1 MDGERR
7 SLGLPEEVAAYARLT
22 VSTLY
27 DQRRRGVGLGAL
39 AFRVGRHLRWNWD
52 EVERFI
58 AEQR

>member
-1 MDGERR
+1 MDDERR
-7 SLGLPEEVAAYARLT
+7 SLGKPDEVAAYVGLA

-52 EVERFI
+52 DVDRFI